1 MRGYIE
7 VKDDT
12 YEDTIEHL
20 HRIKLIACKL
30 IKKLS
35 EHSEVYEDEK
45 RYYDED
51 MEPRESEG
59 KRGKGRYEY

>member
-45 RYYDED
+45 DYYDED

-59 KRGKGRYEY
+59 KKRKGRYEY